1 LEQNPVYAVSDAP
14 YSPPSERIFRLIAG
28 VTGASGS
35 IYGWRLLEK
44 LRTRPNVE
52 LHLILSRAGERTA
65 FLEMGKQ
72 AADFRAMAH
81 SWHPVEDISS
91 PLASGSFRA
100 DAMVI
105 APCSIHTMSS
115 IAAGISANLMIRAA
129 DVTLKQR
136 RPLAL
141 MVRETPLHLGH
152 LRSLTA
158 LAEMGAIIVPPV
170 PAFYHHPQTVE
181 ELVDDSVDRVLD
193 LLGLAGPETRRWQ
206 GPEKGRATR
215 P

>member
-1 LEQNPVYAVSDAP
+1 LEQNPLPECSTLPVNPASDC
-14 YSPPSERIFRLIAG
+14 IFRMIVG

-44 LRTRPNVE
+44 LHSRPNVE

-65 FLEMGKQ
+65 FLETGKQ
-72 AADFRAMAH
+72 AADFRALAH
-81 SWHPVEDISS
+81 CWHPVEDISS

-100 DAMVI
+100 DGMVI

-115 IAAGISANLMIRAA
+115 IAAGISSNLMIRAA

-136 RPLAL
+136 RPLVL

-158 LAEMGAIIVPPV
+158 LAEMGAIVAPPV
-170 PAFYHHPQTVE
+170 PAFYHRPQTVA
-181 ELVDDSVDRVLD
+181 ELVEDTVDRVLD
-193 LLGLAGPETRRWQ
+193 LLGLAGPETRRWE
-206 GPEKGRATR
+206 GPGRASQG
-215 P
+215 